1 MDLDIFEVLEKAA
14 KQRTKAKKVEVLKQ
28 NESWPL
34 KDVIRGSYDST
45 IEWDLPVGDPPYTAS
60 PAHMHPASL
69 LREHKKFV
77 YFVKGTRANKS
88 IPKFKRETSE
98 STIF

>member
-45 IEWDLPVGDPPYTAS
+45 IKWDLTQPHQRICTQQV
-60 PAHMHPASL
+60 
-69 LREHKKFV
+69 F
-77 YFVKGTRANKS
+77 
-88 IPKFKRETSE
+88 
-98 STIF
+98 